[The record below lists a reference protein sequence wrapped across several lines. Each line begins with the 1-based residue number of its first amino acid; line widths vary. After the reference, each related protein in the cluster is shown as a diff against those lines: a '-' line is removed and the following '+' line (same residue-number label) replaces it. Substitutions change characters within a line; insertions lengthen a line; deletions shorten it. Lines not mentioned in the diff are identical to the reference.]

1 MSDAGEASLP
11 PLYAAWVREAAGGRV
26 PKETV
31 ATCDTCVML
40 PPAGHAPGPGFFV
53 PGVKCCTY
61 QPTIP
66 NFLAGRILADPDPGL
81 APGREALEERIA
93 RRVGVAPRG
102 VLPDATLRFL
112 YANRSADVFGRAPA
126 LTCPYL
132 VGDGACGV
140 WRHRPGVCATWYC
153 KHVRGETGSRFWKL
167 ADKLLRAVEGD
178 LALWCAAEE
187 GIAGADLERRDP
199 DAADR
204 PNAAD
209 LGGPVDPALHRE
221 VWGPWDGREKD
232 FFLASAARVERLTWT
247 DVLSLCGPVVRVLAG
262 LLAQGRERLVSDAVP
277 GRLRLA
283 PLLSTR
289 GAGGDVRVSSY
300 SPYDPVTMPDALFDA
315 LRHFDGRPTR
325 EALDAI
331 GSACNLTLAPTLLRK
346 LVDFGILTASD

>member
-11 PLYAAWVREAAGGRV
+11 PLYAAWLREAAGGRV

-66 NFLAGRILADPDPGL
+66 NFLAGRILADPDPGI
-81 APGREALEERIA
+81 AAGRAALEERIE
-93 RRVGVAPRG
+93 RRVGVGPRG
-102 VLPDATLRFL
+102 VRSDASLRFL
-112 YANRSADVFGRAPA
+112 YANRAPDVFGRAPA

-140 WRHRPGVCATWYC
+140 WRHRPGVCATWFC

-178 LALWCAAEE
+178 LTLWCAAEE
-187 GIAGADLERRDP
+187 GIAGPELDRRDP
-199 DAADR
+199 DAVDR
-204 PNAAD
+204 PEAAD

-221 VWGPWDGREKD
+221 IWGPWDGREKE
-232 FFLASAARVERLTWT
+232 FYLASAARVERLAWA
-247 DVLSLCGPVVRVLAG
+247 DVLSLSGPMVRVLAD
-262 LLAQGRERLVSDAVP
+262 LVAQGRERLVSDAVP

-346 LVDFGILTASD
+346 LVDFGILTAAD